1 MDWHTFFKE
10 LKDSGRGAGLF
21 VLLMAGLPACF
32 AMFVAGGL
40 LISDLDI
47 DWMTLSF
54 RFFQGVLALSLCALV
69 GLPLFA
75 WRGRKRRPPCPRS
88 LGSYAPRR
96 KHARQR

>member
-21 VLLMAGLPACF
+21 VLLMVGG
-32 AMFVAGGL
+32 FVSLAAIVFGGELLLNSDWLIL
-40 LISDLDI
+40 LIRSL
-47 DWMTLSF
+47 
-54 RFFQGVLALSLCALV
+54 QAVLALSLCALV

-88 LGSYAPRR
+88 LGSYAPHQ
-96 KHARQR
+96 KHARQL